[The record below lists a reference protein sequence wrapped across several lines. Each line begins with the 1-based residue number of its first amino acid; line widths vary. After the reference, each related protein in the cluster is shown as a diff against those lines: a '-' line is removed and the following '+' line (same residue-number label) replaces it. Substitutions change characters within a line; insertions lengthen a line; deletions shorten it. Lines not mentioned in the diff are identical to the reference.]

1 MISLLQLGGTILP
14 IVALLMLVIAVVAG
28 VSRMVDYETYETRK
42 TSTSDEPRQE
52 QPVAPNASSESLK
65 NYERFRKVLYAY
77 AVLTL
82 FLGLATAP
90 IAAII
95 GAAFWAGLAY
105 WARNGS
111 KIAWGVA
118 MGFLGFNLVI
128 LLIAVLAI
136 MNSTVPGLG
145 EMVLFIGL
153 VWWALYLLPLYFG
166 FKGRSIALG
175 NSTDAEP
182 SANTTRS
189 QTVSA
194 GTNAPSSAGRT
205 TVQEGNSS
213 ESTGGG
219 ATTASSTAVAS
230 DVAADASGGQAAEKS
245 AAGADAVDDPS
256 TPDEREGA
264 EAPETTPST
273 APEQHEIQPPLSGSG
288 PETTPSTAPEG
299 SSDLASDADSDA
311 GTAPGSGGPSE
322 DVPTVETIADRAAST
337 QDPSDIR
344 DLGERANEE
353 PVPEEA
359 IRALKS
365 CMEAEDPDVRV
376 AVCEACGEIPGEEVE
391 SILGRLRI
399 DTNDCVA
406 EAAMDAY

>member
-1 MISLLQLGGTILP
+1 MFVTLWTAVTAPGATAGAPILEQRVVLVPFVLLLVFGYFATVGVVNFAHEDSFGAAFDFGTIEDVGLSGDF
-14 IVALLMLVIAVVAG
+14 AVPWLISVGIFIG
-28 VSRMVDYETYETRK
+28 VSIVTGFLNII
-42 TSTSDEPRQE
+42 P
-52 QPVAPNASSESLK
+52 
-65 NYERFRKVLYAY
+65 
-77 AVLTL
+77 
-82 FLGLATAP
+82 FLGT
-90 IAAII
+90 II
-95 GAAFWAGLAY
+95 GAFLNFYAFIVASNLWADG
-105 WARNGS
+105 
-111 KIAWGVA
+111 
-118 MGFLGFNLVI
+118 
-128 LLIAVLAI
+128 
-136 MNSTVPGLG
+136 
-145 EMVLFIGL
+145 
-153 VWWALYLLPLYFG
+153 YLE
-166 FKGRSIALG
+166 S
-175 NSTDAEP
+175 
-182 SANTTRS
+182 SANTTRL

-205 TVQEGNSS
+205 TVQGGNSS
-213 ESTGGG
+213 ESTGDG
-219 ATTASSTAVAS
+219 ATTTSSTAVAS